1 VSVAGHLDLVID
13 QGATFRARI
22 EWTDAAGEPKTPVAP
37 AVMEFRTS
45 KGDLLARLTD
55 TAGLTLA
62 AGYVDVL
69 LTDVQTAAMPKGKAK
84 FDLFVHDSV
93 SGDRDRLVEGEAEV
107 RPAISVP

>member
-1 VSVAGHLDLVID
+1 MSVAGHLDLVID
-13 QGATFRARI
+13 QGATFRARV
-22 EWTDAAGEPKTPVAP
+22 EWTDSAGEPKTPAAP
-37 AVMEFRTS
+37 AVMEFRTG
-45 KGDLLARLTD
+45 KGDLLVRLTD

-69 LTDVQTAAMPKGKAK
+69 ISDAQTALMPKGKAK

-107 RPAISVP
+107 RASISVP